1 VVLAGFLAIIPE
13 WICHKWEKRII
24 NIHPSLLPKHGGKGM
39 YGIRV
44 QESVLASKDRE
55 AGCTVHYVSAEVD
68 GGGIIAQSAVDVED
82 SDTAETLLIRVQ
94 EQEKRLL
101 PRVIG
106 ALKHTIE

>member
-1 VVLAGFLAIIPE
+1 
-13 WICHKWEKRII
+13 
-24 NIHPSLLPKHGGKGM
+24 
-39 YGIRV
+39 
-44 QESVLASKDRE
+44 
-55 AGCTVHYVSAEVD
+55 VSAEVD